1 MQGAVD
7 TSSMEDNLLQEVWA
21 SKENYIMINALWK
34 SSFGFRGITEQKAPE
49 SGKPSHWWKHTGADS
64 GSEDGEK
71 WQWGRE
77 SIPSRWNGLQ
87 DVMKH
92 VKAFHSPWISVV
104 LYCWDFVW
112 GKWGCAVVHKGKA
125 RRVQIHLQI

>member
-1 MQGAVD
+1 M
-7 TSSMEDNLLQEVWA
+7 M
-21 SKENYIMINALWK
+21 NALWK
-34 SSFGFRGITEQKAPE
+34 SSFGFRDITEQKVPE
-49 SGKPSHWWKHTGADS
+49 SGKPSHWWKYTGADS

-77 SIPSRWNGLQ
+77 SIPSKWNGLQ

-112 GKWGCAVVHKGKA
+112 SKWGCAVVHVRGEQEEFRFICRSEGITLPSSQDWMLKTLGC
-125 RRVQIHLQI
+125 R